1 MALGPTIRKLF
12 GRYERQISEQY
23 RSIYV
28 DVDAFVATVQSW
40 AVSPKRILEV
50 GCGEGAVTE
59 RLAAAYPDAKIT
71 AIDITPRVGRLYAG
85 PRDKVTFLQSPVQ
98 EIAAS
103 EPRQFDL
110 VVLSD
115 VMHHVPDALRQ
126 DILNA
131 IKGALA
137 PGGVFVFK
145 DWERNGTLI
154 HWMCFA
160 SDRFLTGD
168 RVAYMTRKE
177 ARAMLGS
184 AFGTG
189 CITAEGWVR
198 PWRANY
204 AMRVIPR

>member
-23 RSIYV
+23 RSIYL
-28 DVDAFVATVQSW
+28 DVDAFVATVQRW
-40 AVSPKRILEV
+40 ATSSKRILEV

-85 PRDKVTFLQSPVQ
+85 PRSKVTFLQSPVQ
-98 EIAAS
+98 EIAAT
-103 EPRQFDL
+103 EPHQFDL

-115 VMHHVPDALRQ
+115 VMHHVPEALRQ
-126 DILNA
+126 DILDA
-131 IKGALA
+131 IRDTLA

-145 DWERNGTLI
+145 DWERKSTLI

-160 SDRFLTGD
+160 SDRWLTGD
-168 RVAYMTRKE
+168 HISYMTRDEMRERLARSFGRSALAAE
-177 ARAMLGS
+177 ARIAPWRHNL
-184 AFGTG
+184 ATL
-189 CITAEGWVR
+189 VR
-198 PWRANY
+198 P
-204 AMRVIPR
+204 

>member
-1 MALGPTIRKLF
+1 MQEDKRWHWDQQFANSS

-71 AIDITPRVGRLYAG
+71 AIDITPRVGRDAG

-145 DWERNGTLI
+145 G
-154 HWMCFA
+154 
-160 SDRFLTGD
+160 
-168 RVAYMTRKE
+168 
-177 ARAMLGS
+177 LG
-184 AFGTG
+184 A
-189 CITAEGWVR
+189 
-198 PWRANY
+198 
-204 AMRVIPR
+204 